1 MRSPNLTRLGGL
13 ALVATLTSCGAPSAA
28 SDRLRIEALLPDGGA
43 LLADEDS
50 GAASPFP
57 DGPMTVE
64 TAQRIALAR
73 NPGARAAL
81 AALGIARGQ
90 WEAANAFPNPELHGG
105 YPAGIDGSTLHASL
119 SIPLAPLVE
128 RAERRA
134 IARSE
139 HRAALAQTAGQLL
152 DLLLQVRLAALAVI
166 ADDADQAQVAER
178 QAIAE
183 AEREAAEVIFEAGN
197 ITEYSRLMHRWNA
210 ERGKVELVEAQ
221 LTRLH
226 RRNRLELLMG
236 VPLDRYAWSL
246 VAPEEPAVESRE
258 PPVALEQAVLAA
270 SVELAERRA
279 GLEAA
284 AHRIGLGET
293 ARWLPGL
300 TLSVEAESHDGKTE
314 WGPQLGVEL
323 PLFDQ
328 KSGHLQSERAAFD
341 AALEDYRARQNEVRA
356 ALRESWAELRA
367 ADEILQH
374 YNATLLPLQQQLME
388 QDVLRYNA
396 MDEGVFGLLEQRR
409 RLADEQRQALRAQH
423 RRWQAQARLSHLL
436 DGGRLT
442 PAESIASPM
451 APASSVQPSAH

>member
-1 MRSPNLTRLGGL
+1 MPSPDLRRLAGL
-13 ALVATLTSCGAPSAA
+13 ALVATLTSCAAPSAV
-28 SDRLRIEALLPDGGA
+28 SDRLRIEELLPGGSALLTYEG
-43 LLADEDS
+43 S
-50 GAASPFP
+50 GAELPFP

-64 TAQRIALAR
+64 TAQRIALAQ
-73 NPGARAAL
+73 NPRARAAL
-81 AALGIARGQ
+81 AALGITRGQ
-90 WEAANAFPNPELHGG
+90 WVAAEAVPNPELHGG
-105 YPAGIDGSTLHASL
+105 YLGGVDGSTLHASL

-139 HRAALAQTAGQLL
+139 HQAALAQTAGQLL

-166 ADDADQAQVAER
+166 ADDADQARVAER

-197 ITEYSRLMHRWNA
+197 IPEYSRLVHRLNA
-210 ERGKVELVEAQ
+210 ERAKVDVVEAQ

-226 RRNRLELLMG
+226 RRTRLELLMG
-236 VPLDRYAWSL
+236 VALDRYAWSL
-246 VAPEEPAVESRE
+246 VAPAEPAVESRE
-258 PPVALEQAVLAA
+258 PPVALEQAVLGA
-270 SVELAERRA
+270 SVELAARRA
-279 GLEAA
+279 ALEAA
-284 AHRIGLGET
+284 AHRIGLKET

-300 TLSVEAESHDGKTE
+300 TLSIEAENHDGNTE

-328 KSGHLQSERAAFD
+328 KSGHLQSERAAFE
-341 AALEDYRARQNEVRA
+341 AALQDYRARQNEVRA
-356 ALRESWAELRA
+356 ALAESWAQLWA
-367 ADEILQH
+367 ADEILRH
-374 YNATLLPLQQQLME
+374 YTSTLLPLQQQLME

-396 MDEGVFGLLEQRR
+396 MEEGVFGLLEQRR
-409 RLADEQRQALRAQH
+409 RLADEQREALRAQY

-442 PAESIASPM
+442 PAESIESPT
-451 APASSVQPSAH
+451 APASSVQPSVH

>member
-1 MRSPNLTRLGGL
+1 MRSPDLSRLAGL
-13 ALVATLTSCGAPSAA
+13 ALVASLVGCGAPSAA
-28 SDRLRIEALLPDGGA
+28 SDRLRIEALLPGGNA
-43 LLADEDS
+43 LLADEGS
-50 GAASPFP
+50 GAAALLP

-64 TAQRIALAR
+64 TAQRIALAH
-73 NPGARAAL
+73 NPRARAAL

-90 WEAANAFPNPELHGG
+90 WEAASALPNPELSGG
-105 YPAGIDGSTLHASL
+105 YRDGFDGSTLNASF

-128 RAERRA
+128 RGERRA

-139 HRAALAQTAGQLL
+139 HQAALAQTAGQLL

-166 ADDADQAQVAER
+166 ADDADQAQVEER

-197 ITEYSRLMHRWNA
+197 IPEYSRLMHRWNA
-210 ERGKVELVEAQ
+210 ERGKVEVVEAQ

-236 VPLDRYAWSL
+236 IPLDRYAWSL
-246 VAPEEPAVESRE
+246 VAPAEPAVESRE
-258 PPVALEQAVLAA
+258 PPAALEQAVLAA

-300 TLSVEAESHDGKTE
+300 ALSVEGERRAGATE
-314 WGPQLGVEL
+314 WGPQLSVEL

-328 KSGHLQSERAAFD
+328 GAGLLQSEQAAFD
-341 AALEDYRARQNEVRA
+341 AALQDYRARQNEVRA

-367 ADEILQH
+367 ADEILQD

-396 MDEGVFGLLEQRR
+396 MEEGVFGLLDQRR

-436 DGGRLT
+436 DGGSLT
-442 PAESIASPM
+442 PAESIDGPAS
-451 APASSVQPSAH
+451 PASSVQPSAH

>member
-1 MRSPNLTRLGGL
+1 MRSPDFTRLAGL
-13 ALVATLTSCGAPSAA
+13 ALVATLTSCAAPSVE
-28 SDRLRIEALLPDGGA
+28 SDRLRIEELLPGGTA
-43 LLADEDS
+43 LLADDGSEDE
-50 GAASPFP
+50 SPFP
-57 DGPMTVE
+57 DGAMTVE

-73 NPGARAAL
+73 NPRARAAL

-90 WEAANAFPNPELHGG
+90 WEAANAFPNPGLHGG
-105 YPAGIDGSTLHASL
+105 YPEGIDGATLHASL

-128 RAERRA
+128 RGERRA

-236 VPLDRYAWSL
+236 VPLDRHAWSL
-246 VAPEEPAVESRE
+246 VAPAEPAIESRE
-258 PPVALEQAVLAA
+258 PPAALEQAVLVA

-279 GLEAA
+279 ALEAA

-300 TLSVEAESHDGKTE
+300 TLSIEAESHDGDTM

-442 PAESIASPM
+442 PAEGIESPM